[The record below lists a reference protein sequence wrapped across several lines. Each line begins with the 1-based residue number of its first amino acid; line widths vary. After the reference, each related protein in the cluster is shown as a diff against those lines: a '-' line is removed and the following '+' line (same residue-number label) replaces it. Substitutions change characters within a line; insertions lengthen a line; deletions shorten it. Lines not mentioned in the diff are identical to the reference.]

1 MSRPADRHRVV
12 TQNGLMQQHRV
23 YECQNR
29 HHYQYQCRHR
39 PQPFA
44 VYFPKLEAMY
54 ARFAELKAS
63 LQHAFGD
70 TLPAVVTLR
79 FANQPRCFCIPKTPR
94 RNMC

>member
-44 VYFPKLEAMY
+44 MHFPKLVALLSAENINNLSHVTYESDFCHRY
-54 ARFAELKAS
+54 AGAE
-63 LQHAFGD
+63 
-70 TLPAVVTLR
+70 
-79 FANQPRCFCIPKTPR
+79 
-94 RNMC
+94 